1 MGPFCNSCSDP
12 RQTAKPGCKEMGLTR
27 RSFARTLL
35 CAAAIGMPRIS
46 RADGLAAPTEK
57 IILTISG
64 KIGAVNKDGTAQ
76 FDRPMLEAIGWSSF
90 ETSTPWF
97 SGISKFEGVLMEKL
111 MDTVKAS
118 GQTIIATA
126 LNDYATELP
135 RSDFSQ
141 FGVLLALKRD
151 GEYMRVKN
159 KGPIFIVYPYDRY
172 PELKHQKFY
181 GRSAWQVSRLVV
193 T

>member
-1 MGPFCNSCSDP
+1 M
-12 RQTAKPGCKEMGLTR
+12 RLTR
-27 RSFARTLL
+27 RSFGRTLF
-35 CAAAIGMPRIS
+35 CTAALGAVRRSWAG
-46 RADGLAAPTEK
+46 GLPSPTEK
-57 IILTISG
+57 TILTVSG
-64 KIGAVNKDGTAQ
+64 KIGVANKDGAAQ

-90 ETSTPWF
+90 DTTTPWF
-97 SGISKFEGVLMEKL
+97 SGVSKFEGILMDKL
-111 MDTVKAS
+111 MDTVQAS
-118 GQTIIATA
+118 GATIIATA

-141 FGVLLALKRD
+141 YGVLLALKRD
-151 GEYMRVKN
+151 GEYMPVKN

-181 GRSAWQVSRLVV
+181 GRSAWQVSRLLV